1 MKIKE
6 LKNYRDYN
14 KLEDGDVVTLA
25 FPSVKD
31 LIDVMCNHHKY
42 NKKIY
47 VITKNR
53 GIELLGIKHFK
64 QYVRV
69 KFNSHIVVDIPLED
83 DRYGKKKINCKA
95 FKAVLATIKSLIKV
109 EEDRSFIEYSK
120 YNGEYKSK
128 CSPSEADVIEEQE
141 RIAKI
146 FNGITYELKGC
157 PDSLYWEI
165 YVIKTIQ
172 KYNIVLP
179 KFRKALP
186 ESYKFDILE
195 ALFDNYHIEDKYEKR
210 ALLKEIFKLTKD
222 NDDLFIDYLKF
233 KHSKPEL
240 DFYMILLRF
249 NEERR
254 KNILNKLEEQDRL
267 YDVEEGGFNVQLVD
281 FDLRMDRDEEEYEEE
296 TDFLDDGYEL
306 DILDILEEG
315 YEIDILD

>member
-14 KLEDGDVVTLA
+14 KLVDGDVVTLA

-31 LIDVMCNHHKY
+31 LIDVMGNHHKY

-83 DRYGKKKINCKA
+83 NQYGKKRINCKA
-95 FKAVLATIKSLIKV
+95 FKAVLVTIKSLITDD
-109 EEDRSFIEYSK
+109 EDRSYIEYSK
-120 YNGEYKSK
+120 YNGDYKVK

-141 RIAKI
+141 RVAKV

-157 PDSLYWEI
+157 PNSLFWEM
-165 YVIKTIQ
+165 YVMKTIER
-172 KYNIVLP
+172 YDIILP
-179 KFRKALP
+179 KFREALP
-186 ESYKFDILE
+186 ESYKFNILE
-195 ALFDNYHIEDKYEKR
+195 ALFDNYNVEDEYEKR

-240 DFYMILLRF
+240 DFYMILLKF
-249 NEERR
+249 SEEKRES
-254 KNILNKLEEQDRL
+254 ILNRLEEQGRL
-267 YDVEEGGFNVQLVD
+267 YDVEEGGFSIQLVD
-281 FDLRMDRDEEEYEEE
+281 FDLCMDE
-296 TDFLDDGYEL
+296 
-306 DILDILEEG
+306 
-315 YEIDILD
+315 EIDILD